1 MNSSTKNDGG
11 SKKFLFDAHDFDKTG
26 PSPDDPVYTEEQ
38 LVVAKTQSFES
49 GKTEGLQEATQS
61 QQEAT
66 LKCLQRTITLLEQL
80 VLAEDRRELEQ
91 MAQTVRLTARVTA
104 KLLPQ
109 FAEKFAID
117 EIERVIVDAVEAR
130 REEPRIAIT
139 VPTAHL
145 EKMKTDIDAL
155 ALEKGYAG
163 KVIVIADDNL
173 APTDVRVEWADGG
186 AERIFERIYAQIETE
201 FAKAID
207 AIESTG
213 KKADN

>member
-1 MNSSTKNDGG
+1 MSSSTKNDGEK
-11 SKKFLFDAHDFDKTG
+11 KKFLFDANDFDKTG

-38 LVVAKTQSFES
+38 LVVAKTQSFEN
-49 GKTEGLQEATQS
+49 GKAEGLQEAARS
-61 QQEAT
+61 IAQETAQ
-66 LKCLQRTITLLEQL
+66 CLQKIITLLEKL
-80 VLAEDRRELEQ
+80 ILAEDRRELEQ

-109 FAEKFAID
+109 FAQKYALD
-117 EIERVIVDAVEAR
+117 EIERVIVEAMEAR
-130 REEPRIAIT
+130 RDEPRIAIT
-139 VPTAHL
+139 VPAAHL
-145 EKMKTDIDAL
+145 EKMKRDIDAL

-163 KVIVIADDNL
+163 RVIVIADDNL

-186 AERIFERIYAQIETE
+186 AERIYERIYAQIETE

-213 KKADN
+213 EKAGN